1 MPHIKN
7 YVARWR
13 WNTSKE
19 LLLELQKKT
28 IEEDEGD
35 LEKKK
40 ADSTTT
46 RHAATG
52 TDDALATVNELVT
65 LRLDLEDD
73 YNDALVC

>member
-1 MPHIKN
+1 MLPDDDETLLK
-7 YVARWR
+7 AFAS
-13 WNTSKE
+13 TTKE
-19 LLLELQKKT
+19 T

-40 ADSTTT
+40 ADSTT
-46 RHAATG
+46 RRAATG